1 MGRRKQS
8 KVEKSPFKLRRRK
21 LADGRESL
29 FIDHT
34 VDGRH
39 EYEFLKLYL
48 IPETSV
54 KAKREKRENTPSGG
68 GDNYRQD
75 RKHG

>member
-39 EYEFLKLYL
+39 EYEFLKLY
-48 IPETSV
+48 V
-54 KAKREKRENTPSGG
+54 ANT
-68 GDNYRQD
+68 
-75 RKHG
+75 